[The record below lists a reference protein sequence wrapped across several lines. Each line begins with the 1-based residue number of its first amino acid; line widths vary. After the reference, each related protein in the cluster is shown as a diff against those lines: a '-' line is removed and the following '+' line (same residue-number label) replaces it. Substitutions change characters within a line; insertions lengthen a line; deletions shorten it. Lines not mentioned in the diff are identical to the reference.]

1 MRQAIW
7 LFGGQLMVL
16 DCFCT
21 SLNRCLMFRH
31 QKIRNRVESISKV
44 SSEHQLRRA
53 FVERAL
59 WCVHVDEHGT
69 CPLFLFDFVGSWL
82 PKAVNEFLHFLDGVL
97 GKSI

>member
-7 LFGGQLMVL
+7 LACSQLVVL
-16 DCFCT
+16 DCLCA
-21 SLNRCLMFRH
+21 SLDGSLMLRR
-31 QKIRNRVESISKV
+31 QKIRNRGESISKV

-59 WCVHVDEHGT
+59 WCVHVDEHGA
-69 CPLFLFDFVGSWL
+69 CPLLFLDFVGPRL

-97 GKSI
+97 SESV